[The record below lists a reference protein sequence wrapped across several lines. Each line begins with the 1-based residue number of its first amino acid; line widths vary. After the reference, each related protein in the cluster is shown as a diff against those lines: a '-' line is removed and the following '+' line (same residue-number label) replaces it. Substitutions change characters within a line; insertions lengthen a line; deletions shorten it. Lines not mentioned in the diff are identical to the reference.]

1 MEQMYL
7 EQLIRIYNTLMT
19 IATKGEDT
27 VIMGQ
32 CLGAMKEVLIEAQKN
47 SVSATSGNEE

>member
-27 VIMGQ
+27 IIMGQ
-32 CLGAMKEVLIEAQKN
+32 CLGAMKEVLVEAQKN
-47 SVSATSGNEE
+47 PISVDDKDE